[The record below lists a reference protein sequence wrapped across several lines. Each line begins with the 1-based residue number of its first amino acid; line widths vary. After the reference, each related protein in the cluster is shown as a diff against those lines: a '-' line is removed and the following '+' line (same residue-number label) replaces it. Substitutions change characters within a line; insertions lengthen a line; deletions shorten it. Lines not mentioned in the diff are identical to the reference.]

1 MTAPGQGLRAS
12 ATAEGYRPRSLDA
25 LRPYLAQIEAH
36 LLAQARIVFDA
47 KAASGALRF
56 VAGSPRHQQ
65 QNSACTNDYKC
76 VRYTPMTSADLIR
89 EMQRAG
95 WRLDRVNGS
104 HHVYKHPERS
114 GIVVVPH
121 PKKDLGLGLVKAIR
135 KQAGI

>member
-1 MTAPGQGLRAS
+1 
-12 ATAEGYRPRSLDA
+12 
-25 LRPYLAQIEAH
+25 
-36 LLAQARIVFDA
+36 
-47 KAASGALRF
+47 
-56 VAGSPRHQQ
+56 
-65 QNSACTNDYKC
+65 
-76 VRYTPMTSADLIR
+76 MTSSDLIR

-104 HHVYKHPERS
+104 HHVYKHPERL

>member
-1 MTAPGQGLRAS
+1 
-12 ATAEGYRPRSLDA
+12 
-25 LRPYLAQIEAH
+25 
-36 LLAQARIVFDA
+36 
-47 KAASGALRF
+47 
-56 VAGSPRHQQ
+56 
-65 QNSACTNDYKC
+65 
-76 VRYTPMTSADLIR
+76 MTSADLIR

-104 HHVYKHPERS
+104 HHVYKHPERP